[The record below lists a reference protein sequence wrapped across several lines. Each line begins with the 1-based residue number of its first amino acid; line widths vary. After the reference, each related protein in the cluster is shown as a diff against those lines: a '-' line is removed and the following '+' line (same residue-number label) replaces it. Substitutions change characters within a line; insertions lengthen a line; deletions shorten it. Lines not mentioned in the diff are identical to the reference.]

1 MLLIAASLADAR
13 FGRFN
18 ANSLNAWRTKF
29 TKRAP
34 EASRMFEQLGT
45 MLLRFSKV
53 FGGMFNKQLKKK
65 PVEEKPVF
73 KKPDFCKKYECP
85 PFSLSNKTD
94 FYELRCYS
102 AQNWVSTSGIG
113 SRKCNFVLLIY
124 FH

>member
-1 MLLIAASLADAR
+1 
-13 FGRFN
+13 
-18 ANSLNAWRTKF
+18 
-29 TKRAP
+29 
-34 EASRMFEQLGT
+34 MFEQLGT

-102 AQNWVSTSGIG
+102 AQNWFSTSGIG